1 MLMIG
6 LTSIVLCVILIV
18 CLPLSIYYYLNKELN
33 VGSLFRFLKEV
44 YLNDNHKD

>member
-1 MLMIG
+1 MLRMA

-18 CLPLSIYYYLNKELN
+18 GIPLSIYYYLNKELN

-44 YLNDNHKD
+44 FLNEK

>member
-1 MLMIG
+1 MLRIA
-6 LTSIVLCVILIV
+6 LTSLFLCVILIV
-18 CLPLSIYYYLNKELN
+18 GIPLSIYYYLNKELN